1 MPEIAE
7 SALPPRLAGVG
18 RSPVSPGARPAADD
32 RDLNGLTDG
41 DATAEPPAPAP
52 WTGPFGAGA
61 AWLTGALTSMRH
73 ARLIGRSGS
82 AYRAQLEITPG
93 SRRLRSPLFDRPGV
107 YDITLRVSRAVGV
120 PDPLPDLLGLAIK
133 IPAANGPGRD
143 QDLLLFS
150 SASGPLARQ
159 TAVPATS
166 FLGRRYST
174 ISPYLVGGRPLMF
187 GAVASRRVV
196 YDGGTALAELDV
208 AAITGNLSFE
218 LQVATPVGRWR
229 SVGVIR
235 VGAGLNDAEAD
246 AIRFNPWN
254 TGPTIL
260 PFGIA
265 DAIRRPAYLGAQ
277 KRRP

>member
-1 MPEIAE
+1 
-7 SALPPRLAGVG
+7 
-18 RSPVSPGARPAADD
+18 
-32 RDLNGLTDG
+32 
-41 DATAEPPAPAP
+41 
-52 WTGPFGAGA
+52 
-61 AWLTGALTSMRH
+61 
-73 ARLIGRSGS
+73 
-82 AYRAQLEITPG
+82 
-93 SRRLRSPLFDRPGV
+93 LRSPLLDRPGL
-107 YDITLRVSRAVGV
+107 YDITVRVSRAAGL

-166 FLGRRYST
+166 FLARRYSS
-174 ISPYLVGGRPLMF
+174 ISPYLVGGRPVMF

-208 AAITGNLSFE
+208 AAVTGNLTFD
-218 LQVATPVGRWR
+218 LQVATLVGRWR
-229 SVGVIR
+229 SVGLIR
-235 VGAGLNDAEAD
+235 VGTGVPDAEAD
-246 AIRFNPWN
+246 GLRFNPWN
-254 TGPTIL
+254 TGPAIL

-265 DAIRRPAYLGAQ
+265 DAVRRSVYLAAQ

>member
-1 MPEIAE
+1 
-7 SALPPRLAGVG
+7 VG
-18 RSPVSPGARPAADD
+18 PAADD
-32 RDLNGLTDG
+32 PDG
-41 DATAEPPAPAP
+41 DEVVEPPAPAL

-61 AWLTGALTSMRH
+61 ARLTGALTAIRD

-82 AYRAQLEITPG
+82 AYRAQLDVMPG
-93 SRRLRSPLFDRPGV
+93 ARRLRSPLLDRPGLYEV
-107 YDITLRVSRAVGV
+107 TLRASRAVGL

-133 IPAANGPGRD
+133 IPNANGPGRD

-150 SASGPLARQ
+150 SASSPLARQ

-166 FLGRRYST
+166 FLDRHYSS
-174 ISPYLVGGRPLMF
+174 ISPYLVGGRPLLL

-208 AAITGNLSFE
+208 AAVTGNLTFD
-218 LQVATPVGRWR
+218 LQVATLVGRWR
-229 SVGVIR
+229 SVGLVR
-235 VGAGLNDAEAD
+235 VGTGLTDAEAD
-246 AIRFNPWN
+246 GLRFNPWN
-254 TGPTIL
+254 TGPAML

-265 DAIRRPAYLGAQ
+265 DAIRRPVYLAAQ